1 MKYFVDGSKTVA
13 IGKPPNKCCQPG
25 VLSNSFL
32 TVATFVTSLK
42 VSTIAY
48 CPLPVPSLMYILCP
62 IVCAAVELYCA
73 FNFIDVVSPEIA
85 GPDTLV

>member
-1 MKYFVDGSKTVA
+1 MKYFVEGSSSVA

-48 CPLPVPSLMYILCP
+48 CPLPVPSQM
-62 IVCAAVELYCA
+62 
-73 FNFIDVVSPEIA
+73 
-85 GPDTLV
+85 